1 MDPKSPESLV
11 IKYINTNGENLIILM
26 TNIIDIIP

>member
-1 MDPKSPESLV
+1 MDAKSPESLV
-11 IKYINTNGENLIILM
+11 IKYFNTNGENLIILM